1 MPTKSS
7 RIFQAVTLVCLFAAI
22 YMIEHS
28 ITHFFGDQTLAPIL
42 SILACVGLVFWGSP
56 KLILVSI
63 PLFAAET
70 YFLIMD
76 SSKYPMIRTSTMV
89 VGGFLAFW
97 ACRQRKA
104 IQAQLAEVDTILEN
118 IKTPWIFCD
127 RSGTVIRLSEEA
139 AAMVKTPSKDMRGTS
154 FFSKFGGGPAKGE
167 LIRRF
172 LSAADSRQAIPN
184 LLLAFS
190 HDATKL
196 VQASFV
202 PVQSKS
208 GIGVLAILQT

>member
-1 MPTKSS
+1 MVPKLSHLS
-7 RIFQAVTLVCLFAAI
+7 QAIMLVCLFSAI
-22 YMIEHS
+22 YMTEQS
-28 ITHFFGDQTLAPIL
+28 IAYFFGDQTLAPIL
-42 SILACVGLVFWGSP
+42 SILACVVLVFWGSP
-56 KLILVSI
+56 RLILVSI

-139 AAMVKTPSKDMRGTS
+139 AAMVLTPSKDMRGTS

-167 LIRRF
+167 LIRKF
-172 LSAADSRQAIPN
+172 LSAADSRQAISN
-184 LLLAFS
+184 LFLAFS
-190 HDATKL
+190 HDATRL
-196 VQASFV
+196 VKASFV
-202 PVQSKS
+202 PVQSKF
-208 GIGVLAILQT
+208 GIGVLAILNP